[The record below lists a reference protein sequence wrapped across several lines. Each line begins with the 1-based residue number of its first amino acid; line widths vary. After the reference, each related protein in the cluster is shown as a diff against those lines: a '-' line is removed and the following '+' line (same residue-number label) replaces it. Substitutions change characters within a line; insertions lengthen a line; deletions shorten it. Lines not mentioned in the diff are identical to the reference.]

1 MRLVPLLLA
10 TTLLPGL
17 AVPACAE
24 DAAVAAA
31 APRSDEIV
39 VTARKLNDARASIQ
53 PDTGASTY
61 SFDAAALDTLPG
73 GRNAP
78 LNQVLLRAPGVAQDS
93 FGQLHIR
100 GDHNGI
106 QFRVNGVILPEG
118 LNVFGQ
124 SLSPRFADNVT
135 LITGAL
141 PAQYGLRVAGVV
153 NISTKGSG
161 FDNGGAVSIYGGS
174 HGIIQPSLEFSGT
187 SGSNSYFVSGSYL
200 HSNIGIESPDSSRTP
215 LHDKT
220 DQWQGFGYFDHI
232 IDNENKLTLILGT
245 SNQKF
250 QIPNLR
256 GLQPSLGLTVNGN
269 SEFPSENL
277 DGRQRE
283 ITHYAIAS
291 YLHDTGDFT
300 GQVSLFGR
308 YSSLRYT
315 PDAFYGQL
323 LYDGISQTAFKKDVA
338 AGIQAEGKYKLSDSH
353 ILRGGIVIQRDRAT
367 SITGSDVLPVD
378 EDGFQTSDVPFTIND
393 SSATTAWTYT
403 AYVQDEWKPIDALTI
418 NYGLRFDR
426 FQGFLSEQQL
436 SPRVNFILE
445 PGGGFTLHGGY
456 SRYFTPPPFEL
467 VSNASV
473 ASFVGT
479 TAQFPNGTV
488 SDTPRAERAHY
499 FDLGFVQKF
508 GAFSVGIDTYYKIA
522 KNLIDEGQF
531 GAPIILT
538 PFNYAD
544 GRVRGIELTANYQK
558 GAWTAYGNFAVS
570 DAQGKSITS
579 SQATFDPGDLAY
591 IANHYIPLDHDQR
604 FTGSGGVAW
613 SADGHRLAVDL
624 LYGSGLRSDGDTPN
638 GAKLAPYAVVN
649 ISASQTIDLG
659 KAGPLELRFDIINLF
674 DHKYE
679 IRDGTGVGVGAP
691 QFGQRQGFFVGAT
704 KHF

>member
-1 MRLVPLLLA
+1 MRLRVSILALLLGSA
-10 TTLLPGL
+10 APAL
-17 AVPACAE
+17 A
-24 DAAVAAA
+24 DAAATVPVAD
-31 APRSDEIV
+31 DEII
-39 VTARKLNDARASIQ
+39 VTARKLNAARASIQ

-124 SLSPRFADNVT
+124 SLSPRFANNVT

-161 FDNGGAVSIYGGS
+161 FDNGGAISIYGGS
-174 HGIIQPSLEFSGT
+174 HGIIQPSAEISGT

-215 LHDKT
+215 LHDRT
-220 DQWQGFGYFDHI
+220 DQWSGFGYFDHI
-232 IDNENKLTLILGT
+232 IDDQNKVTLILGT
-245 SNQKF
+245 SNQQF
-250 QIPNLR
+250 QIPNRR
-256 GLQPSLGLTVNGN
+256 GEQPSLGLIVNGN
-269 SEFPSENL
+269 SAFPSENL

-283 ITHYAIAS
+283 TTHYAIAS
-291 YLHDTGDFT
+291 YLHDTGNFT

-308 YSSLRYT
+308 YSALKYT
-315 PDAFYGQL
+315 PDKGFGQL
-323 LYDGISQTAFKKDVA
+323 LYDGISQSAYKRDVA

-353 ILRGGIVIQRDRAT
+353 ILRAGAVIQRDRAT
-367 SITGSDVLPVD
+367 SNTASDVLGVD
-378 EDGFQTSDVPFTIND
+378 GNGNQTGDVPFTITDN
-393 SSATTAWTYT
+393 SASTAWTYT
-403 AYVQDEWKPIDALTI
+403 AYVQDEWKPFAVLTI

-426 FQGFLSEQQL
+426 FQGYLSEQQL
-436 SPRVNFILE
+436 SPRINFILE
-445 PGGGFTLHGGY
+445 PGAGFTLHGGY

-473 ASFVGT
+473 ARFVGT
-479 TAQFPNGTV
+479 TAQFPNGTI
-488 SDTPRAERAHY
+488 SDTPRAERANY
-499 FDLGFVQKF
+499 FDLGFVQKI
-508 GAFSVGIDTYYKIA
+508 GSFSFGIDSYYKTA
-522 KNLIDEGQF
+522 RNLIDEGQF

-538 PFNYAD
+538 PFNYAN
-544 GRVRGIELTANYQK
+544 GRVRGVEFTANYQK
-558 GAWTAYGNFAVS
+558 GPWTLYGNFAVS
-570 DAQGKSITS
+570 DAQGKGITS

-591 IANHYIPLDHDQR
+591 IANNFIPLDHDQR
-604 FTGSGGVAW
+604 FTGSAGASW
-613 SADGHRLAVDL
+613 SADDHHLGIDM
-624 LYGSGLRSDGDTPN
+624 LYGSGLRSDGATPN
-638 GAKLAPYAVVN
+638 GAKLPPYVTVN
-649 ISASQTIDLG
+649 ISASQTLDLG

-674 DHKYE
+674 DHVYE

-691 QFGQRQGFFVGAT
+691 QFGQRQGFFVGVT